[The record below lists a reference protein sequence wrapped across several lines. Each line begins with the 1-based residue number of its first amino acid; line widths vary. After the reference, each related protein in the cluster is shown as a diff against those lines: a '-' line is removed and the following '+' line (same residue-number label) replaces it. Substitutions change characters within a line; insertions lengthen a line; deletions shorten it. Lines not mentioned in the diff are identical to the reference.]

1 MKINK
6 QCKDGEIFIGDVFHF
21 DFKRIMDT
29 PFSNSNFGRDL
40 AEKEVDDVYIHVAFD
55 PERKLNVPSYNIY
68 YVKNDEILSNT
79 FENSAPFFSYVMGK
93 ESEGVINR
101 LFNTTNTD
109 LDIQTLRASHTYTP
123 PSNAHESITDKPL
136 NIKTNVGEDIVYG
149 DVVKLDYAKIKES
162 MSGENPLL
170 NKSFM
175 DKLESFNVDALY
187 FHIADMNKT
196 TNHSFS
202 HPRIYIYA
210 VADSQLTNG
219 KTEEENKSTLEYF
232 KESNQD
238 NRKLDTYFERVDGGV
253 YLLEKFYKYNLFEK
267 VSNHTDSVELDI
279 SDVNNAPSQ
288 DEKSKERIDLLLNMK
303 INDEELM
310 RNDLFRFN
318 FRKLEGSSFEGS
330 NMGAYLRDEK
340 IDDMFIHFLFG
351 ANGMNVVGMDIYY
364 IKDNSIHDKDY
375 DQSPSFISYLTG
387 KSACGVFE
395 KMNNIDMR
403 ELSVEQLMK
412 KQNIMPSKNQENARN
427 LGLGITD
434 SNGVELKY
442 WDIFKIDY
450 EKVKELNLFG
460 DDYRAILDE
469 KKVES
474 IYCHLLDLND
484 VYSSYPTSL
493 QFKVYAVSK
502 NGFENANT
510 DEENEEYREVYERTG
525 NPNYK
530 FDTVLFSSFRNPN
543 YVKYMKDK
551 LVVGEIVNNKKA
563 NELELSD
570 ILEIPKR
577 RLKM

>member
-21 DFKRIMDT
+21 DFKKIMDT

-93 ESEGVINR
+93 ESEGVIKR
-101 LFNTTNTD
+101 LFNTTNIN
-109 LDIQTLRASHTYTP
+109 LDIQALRASHTYTP
-123 PSNAHESITDKPL
+123 PENSHESITDKPL
-136 NIKTNVGEDIVYG
+136 NIKTNTGEDIVYS
-149 DVVKLDYAKIKES
+149 DIVKLGYAKIKES
-162 MSGENPLL
+162 MGSEAPLL
-170 NKSFM
+170 NKAFM
-175 DKLESFNVDALY
+175 DKLESFNVDSLY
-187 FHIADMNKT
+187 FHITDMNKT

-219 KTEEENKSTLEYF
+219 KTEEENQSKLEYF
-232 KESNQD
+232 KASNQD
-238 NRKLDTYFERVDGGV
+238 DRKLDTYFERVDGGV

-267 VSNHTDSVELDI
+267 VANHTHSVELNI
-279 SDVNNAPSQ
+279 SDMNNTSALN
-288 DEKSKERIDLLLNMK
+288 EKSEERIDLFLNMK

-387 KSACGVFE
+387 KSAFGVFE

-412 KQNIMPSKNQENARN
+412 KQNIMPSKNQENVRN

-450 EKVKELNLFG
+450 EKIKELNLFG

-577 RLKM
+577 RMKM